1 MFTILFPTD
10 FSQPAAHALE
20 YAVSLAEK
28 IGGKLLLL
36 HAVPIPL
43 QDPNTF
49 FKASEVYSKDEA
61 KVKLEGLQRQVAARV
76 PCEAVLKVGY
86 SVTEATDL
94 MKQSTVDLVV
104 IGTRGAGSTPDPLV
118 GSTTAV
124 LIEKSPRP
132 VLVIPAAAAFV
143 APQRIVLAADLRE
156 TNRTTLE
163 PLVAFS
169 RLLRAEVLVVNV
181 ATREGR
187 LPEEKSVAALQL
199 EDYLGEV
206 PSSLH
211 VVVHDD
217 VAEGIENFVLEKRA
231 QLLVLVAR
239 KHGFFASLFHD
250 SVTRKMA
257 LHAQVPLLALTE
269 GE

>member
-28 IGGKLLLL
+28 IGGKVLLL
-36 HAVPIPL
+36 HAVPVPL

-61 KVKLEGLQRQVAARV
+61 KAKLDGLQRQVVARV
-76 PCEAVLKVGY
+76 ACEAVLKVGY
-86 SVTEATDL
+86 SVTEAVDL
-94 MKQSTVDLVV
+94 MKQAAVDLVV

-118 GSTTAV
+118 GSTTAA

-132 VLVIPAAAAFV
+132 VLVIPNAAAFV
-143 APQRIVLAADLRE
+143 PPQRIVLASDLRE
-156 TNRTTLE
+156 TGRTTLE
-163 PLVAFS
+163 PLKAFA
-169 RLLRAEVLVVNV
+169 RLFRAEVLVVNV
-181 ATREGR
+181 ANREGQ

-199 EDYLGEV
+199 EDYLGDV
-206 PSSLH
+206 PGSVH
-211 VVVHDD
+211 VVTHYD

-231 QLLVLVAR
+231 HLLALVAR

-250 SVTRKMA
+250 SITLKMT
-257 LHAQVPLLALTE
+257 LHAEVPLLALTE
-269 GE
+269 E

>member
-20 YAVSLAEK
+20 YAVSLVEK

-36 HAVPIPL
+36 HAVPVPL

-61 KVKLEGLQRQVAARV
+61 KAKLEGLQRQVAARV
-76 PCEAVLKVGY
+76 PCEATLKIGH
-86 SVTEATDL
+86 SVTEAVDL
-94 MKQSTVDLVV
+94 MKGAAVDLVV

-118 GSTTAV
+118 GSTTAG

-156 TNRTTLE
+156 THRTTLE
-163 PLVAFS
+163 PLVAFAQ
-169 RLLRAEVLVVNV
+169 LFRAEVLAVNV
-181 ATREGR
+181 TTREGQ

-199 EDYLGEV
+199 ENYLGGV
-206 PSSLH
+206 PSSMH

-217 VAEGIENFVLEKRA
+217 VAEGLENFVLEKRA
-231 QLLVLVAR
+231 QLLTLVAR
-239 KHGFFASLFHD
+239 KHGFFASLFHE
-250 SVTRKMA
+250 SITRKMT
-257 LHAQVPLLALTE
+257 LHATVPLLALVE
-269 GE
+269 A

>member
-20 YAVSLAEK
+20 YAVALAEK

-36 HAVPIPL
+36 HVVPVPL

-61 KVKLEGLQRQVAARV
+61 KAKLDALQRQLATRV
-76 PCEAVLKVGY
+76 PCEAVLKIGH
-86 SVTEATDL
+86 SVTEAVDL
-94 MKQSTVDLVV
+94 MQQSVVDLVV

-118 GSTTAV
+118 GSTTAG

-156 TNRTTLE
+156 TNRTALE
-163 PLVAFS
+163 PLVAFA
-169 RLLRAEVLVVNV
+169 RLFGSEVLVVNV
-181 ATREGR
+181 STRAGG
-187 LPEEKSVAALQL
+187 LPEEKSVVALQL
-199 EDYLGEV
+199 EDYLGDV
-206 PSSLH
+206 PSSVH

-217 VAEGIENFVLEKRA
+217 VAEGLENFVLEKRA
-231 QLLVLVAR
+231 HLLVLVAR
-239 KHGFFASLFHD
+239 KHGFFTSLFHD
-250 SVTRKMA
+250 SVTRKMT
-257 LHAQVPLLALTE
+257 LHAQVPLLALVE
-269 GE
+269 G

>member
-36 HAVPIPL
+36 HTVPVPL

-61 KVKLEGLQRQVAARV
+61 KAKLDALHGQVAARV
-76 PCEAVLKVGY
+76 PCESVLKVGH
-86 SVTEATDL
+86 SVTEAVDL
-94 MKQSTVDLVV
+94 MKQSAVDLVI

-118 GSTTAV
+118 GSTTAGLV
-124 LIEKSPRP
+124 QKSPRP

-156 TNRTTLE
+156 TSRTALE
-163 PLVAFS
+163 PLVAFAD
-169 RLLRAEVLVVNV
+169 LFRAEVLVVNV
-181 ATREGR
+181 TTQAGQ
-187 LPEEKSVAALQL
+187 LSEEKSVVALQL
-199 EDYLGEV
+199 EDYLGNV
-206 PSSLH
+206 PSSVH

-231 QLLVLVAR
+231 QLLALVAR
-239 KHGFFASLFHD
+239 KHGFLASLFHD
-250 SVTRKMA
+250 SVTRKMT

-269 GE
+269 E